1 MASVGQL
8 TECSFGFQ
16 PRLLQ
21 LWWAE
26 VSLCQARLALV
37 CPQVLGL
44 GEQLALYLPQPAPG
58 LLFMV
63 GEEALE

>member
-1 MASVGQL
+1 MASVDQL

-16 PRLLQ
+16 PRLPQ

-26 VSLCQARLALV
+26 VSLCQAGLALV
-37 CPQVLGL
+37 CPQALVL
-44 GEQLALYLPQPAPG
+44 ASYLPQPAPG
-58 LLFMV
+58 LLSMV

>member
-1 MASVGQL
+1 MVASVGQF

-37 CPQVLGL
+37 CPQALV
-44 GEQLALYLPQPAPG
+44 LALYLPQPAPG
-58 LLFMV
+58 LLSMV

>member
-1 MASVGQL
+1 MF
-8 TECSFGFQ
+8 FGFQ

-37 CPQVLGL
+37 CPQALV
-44 GEQLALYLPQPAPG
+44 LALYLPQPAPG
-58 LLFMV
+58 LLSMV

>member
-26 VSLCQARLALV
+26 VSLCQARLALSV
-37 CPQVLGL
+37 PGPWDLGSNWPCTCPS
-44 GEQLALYLPQPAPG
+44 LPQASCV
-58 LLFMV
+58 V